1 MISTK
6 RLARSTLG
14 AMADDDTSSR
24 VADAVLRPGQ
34 YAALPPRIALADT
47 IAETD
52 ISVPPDDPTS
62 DPNRDVANRWGAGL
76 VGM

>member
-34 YAALPPRIALADT
+34 YAALPSGWPWRT
-47 IAETD
+47 
-52 ISVPPDDPTS
+52 P
-62 DPNRDVANRWGAGL
+62 
-76 VGM
+76 